1 MLITDAWT
9 EKVSAAVLPLNH
21 VLVDKLR
28 HDGDGH
34 GCRRGGQ
41 DVFDLRVL
49 EISTQAEAHVKALCN
64 QCKTNTLASQF
75 HSVVYV
81 FQETRKQTNKKWSE
95 IQHNCST
102 KPEGS
107 NTNTGVAEKL
117 GFVVS
122 RLPNNYQVYKC
133 NRKLCLYALSFSDL

>member
-75 HSVVYV
+75 HSVV
-81 FQETRKQTNKKWSE
+81 
-95 IQHNCST
+95 
-102 KPEGS
+102 
-107 NTNTGVAEKL
+107 
-117 GFVVS
+117 
-122 RLPNNYQVYKC
+122 
-133 NRKLCLYALSFSDL
+133 